1 MDPIGRNLNSE
12 ERAILTVLMQEGR
25 GAGDCTAPGVAMSLE
40 RDPVDVAGA
49 ISRLERDGLV
59 TNESIDE
66 SGEPCWR
73 ATSAAVRA
81 AA

>member
-25 GAGDCTAPGVAMSLE
+25 GAGDRTASGVAMSLE
-40 RDPVDVAGA
+40 RGQVDVAGA
-49 ISRLERDGLV
+49 LSRLERDGLV
-59 TNESIDE
+59 TNESVGG

-73 ATSAAVRA
+73 ATSAVA
-81 AA
+81 AAL